1 MTLFGF
7 SKLESFP
14 VKSNPAASR
23 SSPSHTSGFT
33 FAFSTSNTRTCAR
46 PISLIPPRIRLES
59 KRALAQWGTTY
70 TISRTDIALTGLF
83 GCTGCMVVC
92 ELSSAQPTFG
102 NAPRRTP
109 TWAPNLALLRERP
122 AVAGHVA
129 FIEAELVAYF
139 LLGCRALL
147 EQIKDGCLNVGD
159 APQVS
164 SRAVQFM
171 QPVCVDLEVELLGP
185 TEPSAQ
191 VQYTSIRLN
200 IQHH

>member
-109 TWAPNLALLRERP
+109 TWAPNLALLGKRP
-122 AVAGHVA
+122 AVARHVA
-129 FIEAELVAYF
+129 FIEAKLVPNF
-139 LLGCRALL
+139 GLRGWPLL
-147 EQIKDGCLNVGD
+147 EQIKDGCLNICD

-164 SRAVQFM
+164 ASTVEFM
-171 QPVCVDLEVELLGP
+171 QPVCVDLEVEPLGP
-185 TEPSAQ
+185 TEPAA
-191 VQYTSIRLN
+191 
-200 IQHH
+200 